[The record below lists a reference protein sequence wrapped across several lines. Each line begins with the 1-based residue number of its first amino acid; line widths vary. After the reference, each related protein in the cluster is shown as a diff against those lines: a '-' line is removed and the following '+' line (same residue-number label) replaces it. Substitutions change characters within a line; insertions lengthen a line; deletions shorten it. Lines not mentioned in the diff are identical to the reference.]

1 MKWHSGKKPN
11 TQHYCN
17 SLLTPQV
24 CAKPEQPIFRAWD
37 TYSNKR
43 VWTGRECE
51 RVVCKQVS
59 SLHTVSCYP
68 ADLLQAQ
75 DCFWHCGKPE
85 LSPTVCSYESSFP
98 HKHHCQSLNNQ
109 WWWRG
114 SNAHPG
120 TGCEI
125 PVQLLLLCPLPLVSL
140 FSCILI
146 CKDIAHKQCLLS
158 SVRLEICFLKSENS
172 SVQWRTK
179 LFTIPSPG
187 PMFSSKYN
195 SSFHFQSYFIWH
207 QELQQHFCVPSH
219 LTFVWVTAWICT
231 EF

>member
-1 MKWHSGKKPN
+1 MKWHSDKKPN

-98 HKHHCQSLNNQ
+98 HKHHFQSGAWTTSDDGGGAVLTQ
-109 WWWRG
+109 VLG
-114 SNAHPG
+114 MK
-120 TGCEI
+120 
-125 PVQLLLLCPLPLVSL
+125 SL
-140 FSCILI
+140 FSCFCFARFIWF
-146 CKDIAHKQCLLS
+146 LS
-158 SVRLEICFLKSENS
+158 SLVSWFAKTSHTNSVCYLQLDLKSAS
-172 SVQWRTK
+172 
-179 LFTIPSPG
+179 
-187 PMFSSKYN
+187 
-195 SSFHFQSYFIWH
+195 
-207 QELQQHFCVPSH
+207 
-219 LTFVWVTAWICT
+219 
-231 EF
+231 

>member
-1 MKWHSGKKPN
+1 MYILITKCLQYPEGTLYCLWKKTTKKWNCTIYAIFTISTLPDFSYMKWHSDKKPN

-98 HKHHCQSLNNQ
+98 HKHHFQSGAWTTSDDGGGAVLTQ
-109 WWWRG
+109 VLG
-114 SNAHPG
+114 
-120 TGCEI
+120 
-125 PVQLLLLCPLPLVSL
+125 VKSL
-140 FSCILI
+140 FSCFCFARFIWF
-146 CKDIAHKQCLLS
+146 LS
-158 SVRLEICFLKSENS
+158 SLVSWFAKTSHTNSVCYLQLDLKSAS
-172 SVQWRTK
+172 
-179 LFTIPSPG
+179 
-187 PMFSSKYN
+187 
-195 SSFHFQSYFIWH
+195 
-207 QELQQHFCVPSH
+207 
-219 LTFVWVTAWICT
+219 
-231 EF
+231 